1 MGPPTKKLMEPMR
14 QATSNKTIRP
24 SMSKCFKLRI
34 LNGLPCSPKT
44 LKKTFDQTSLNAGK
58 CSFFPIFC
66 QDGAAKFPDVIQ
78 HPKKMYSHDEEA
90 SKEVKRQRFSGLFSR
105 LCSLNLI
112 GPQYFQISFQNTWK
126 NYANRSRNAGKMT
139 AKKNRRFFRVFYLG
153 REIFRFRKQHCVNRR
168 NAGRI
173 KAKKIAICFLFF

>member
-1 MGPPTKKLMEPMR
+1 MRSLLSVFPPRVFHQECSMGPPTKKLMEPMR
-14 QATSNKTIRP
+14 QAASNKTIRP

-58 CSFFPIFC
+58 CSFFRF
-66 QDGAAKFPDVIQ
+66 FV
-78 HPKKMYSHDEEA
+78 KMGPRNSRMSSNTRKMHSHDEEA

-112 GPQYFQISFQNTWK
+112 GLQYFQISFQNAWK
-126 NYANRSRNAGKMT
+126 E
-139 AKKNRRFFRVFYLG
+139 L
-153 REIFRFRKQHCVNRR
+153 RK
-168 NAGRI
+168 
-173 KAKKIAICFLFF
+173 